1 MRIRLSGSTP
11 HTYMLDGESL
21 STVSHEKD
29 VGVLVDHQLK
39 FHQYAASVVAKA
51 NRVLGLI
58 SKSFKYLDTDSLP
71 ILYKALVLPIIEYA
85 NSVLGPFY
93 IGDQKIIEKVQKHA
107 MYSINTF
114 FSQTWFCQVI

>member
-1 MRIRLSGSTP
+1 
-11 HTYMLDGESL
+11 MLDGESL

-29 VGVLVDHQLK
+29 VGDLVDHQLK
-39 FHQYAASVVAKA
+39 FHQHAASVVAKA

-58 SKSFKYLDTDSLP
+58 SKSFEYLDTDSLP

-85 NSVLGPFY
+85 NSVLAPFY

-107 MYSINTF
+107 TYSINTF